1 MILKARNPFQI
12 TGNTPVD
19 SWYSE
24 VKKHDFTGEPRTT
37 GTGHFTQVNYLE
49 GMVWTKETCGKH
61 RRDIRLEIYIQLKLI

>member
-1 MILKARNPFQI
+1 MIITARNPFQI

-37 GTGHFTQVNYLE
+37 GTGHFTQVSYQTRF
-49 GMVWTKETCGKH
+49 GPKK
-61 RRDIRLEIYIQLKLI
+61 DIGRTYGQILPQI

>member
-1 MILKARNPFQI
+1 MVSFQI

-37 GTGHFTQVNYLE
+37 GTGHFTQVNYQ
-49 GMVWTKETCGKH
+49 KCP
-61 RRDIRLEIYIQLKLI
+61 DINKVRGPASDLKLKVPILIANSL